1 MTLQVDA
8 ALHLAALRICA
19 DVMERPAAERDRA
32 VDELAAGDAA
42 LAGLVHD
49 LLAYMT
55 RGADALPTGGVGAAS
70 HGDRSGTR
78 LGAYQLERLLG
89 SGGMGA
95 VYLAR
100 REDHGVMREVA
111 LKTMHRQLPGPAEL
125 ARFANEQRALASL
138 HHPYVAA
145 FVDVGMADDGTP
157 YYAMEYVPG
166 TIVTRFCDERRWTVA
181 QRVGLFLQICEAV
194 EAAHRKLVVHRDI
207 KPANVLVTDDGH
219 PKLLDFG
226 VAKLL
231 GEEGA
236 GDAAPTIEL
245 GRMLTLD
252 YASPERILHGALSTG
267 EDVYGLAVLLYELL
281 VGQRP
286 FERGGLDV
294 AALAQALPSEV
305 ATSPA
310 LALERMP
317 DARRQAIADSRS
329 ATPQRLRRQLAGD
342 LAAIFAQALHPD
354 VQRRYGTVDRLA
366 EDVRRWTRGETVRAR
381 GDSRGYRLRRFVAR
395 HRVAVGSG
403 AATLVLLVAALGASL
418 YQADVARREA
428 MRATAVSAFL
438 EELLAA
444 PNARWDSTWRGGASV
459 QMRDVLGLAS
469 RHLDES
475 LADQPEVRVQLR
487 GSLAR
492 AWSALGMHEAAVV
505 EQRKALATIEA
516 APGATALQRVRAL
529 TTLATML
536 DYSPLPAHRAEAR
549 EHLGV
554 ALRLLDAE
562 GGSPRIE
569 RAVALGELG
578 NSLNRDG
585 RFAEAVT
592 AFDGAIEA
600 FGAAGGDPDD
610 PLVAVGYGLLGAAH
624 LERHDIDRAVLPLD
638 EAVRI
643 YEAHRDR
650 PLTDASLAHG
660 ARALIHLAHGE
671 QAQVLRRVEDALR
684 ASRQVDA
691 PASPDQLLV
700 LTGAAYFECA
710 LGRVGACGQ
719 RLETAAS
726 QLARMPGADEA
737 LRAGLG
743 LVRAEHAL
751 QLGNAAQA
759 LALLEPLRAM
769 AAFTRVRGL
778 AGYDVQGRWL
788 LAMGRAL
795 RGTGRQAEGRAM
807 FARGLARQRA
817 VYGAGTV
824 LVRALD
830 RELRAW

>member
-1 MTLQVDA
+1 MDA

-19 DVMERPAAERDRA
+19 EVMERAADERERA
-32 VDELAAGDAA
+32 VDELAAGDVALAA
-42 LAGLVHD
+42 LVRD
-49 LLAYMT
+49 LLSCMT
-55 RGADALPTGGVGAAS
+55 RGAHALPTGGAAGVA

-78 LGAYQLERLLG
+78 LGGYQLDRLLG

-100 REDHGVMREVA
+100 REDHGVVREVA
-111 LKTMHRQLPGPAEL
+111 LKTMHRMLPGAAEL

-145 FVDVGMADDGTP
+145 FVDVGVADDGTP

-166 TIVTRFCDERRWTVA
+166 TIVTRFCDERAWSIA

-194 EAAHRKLVVHRDI
+194 EGAHRKLIVHRDI

-231 GEEGA
+231 AEEGA
-236 GDAAPTIEL
+236 DDAAPTIEL

-294 AALAQALPSEV
+294 AALAHALQAEV
-305 ATSPA
+305 ATSPP

-317 DARRQAIADSRS
+317 EARRQAIAEARGTS
-329 ATPQRLRRQLAGD
+329 PQRLRRQLAGD
-342 LAAIFAQALHPD
+342 LVSIFARALHPD
-354 VQRRYGTVDRLA
+354 ATRRYGTVDSLA
-366 EDVRRWTRGETVRAR
+366 EDVRRWMRGETVRAR

-395 HRVAVGSG
+395 HRVAVGTA
-403 AATLVLLVAALGASL
+403 AATFVLLVAALGVSL
-418 YQADVARREA
+418 YQAEAARREA

-438 EELLAA
+438 EQLLAA

-459 QMRDVLGLAS
+459 QVRDVLALAS
-469 RHLDES
+469 RHLDQS
-475 LADQPEVRVQLR
+475 LAEQPEVRVQLR

-516 APGATALQRVRAL
+516 APDAPALQRVRAL

-562 GGSPRIE
+562 GGAPRIE

-578 NSLNRDG
+578 NSLHRDG

-600 FGAAGGDPDD
+600 FGEAGGDPDD
-610 PLVAVGYGLLGAAH
+610 PLVAVGYGLLGTAH
-624 LERHDIDRAVLPLD
+624 LERHDIARAVVPLD

-643 YEAHRDR
+643 YDVHRDR

-671 QAQVLRRVEDALR
+671 NAQVLRRVAEAVH

-691 PASPDQLLV
+691 PASADHLLV

-710 LGRVGACGQ
+710 LGRVGTCGTW
-719 RLETAAS
+719 LASASS
-726 QLARMPGADEA
+726 QLARMPTADDA
-737 LRAGLG
+737 LRAGVG

-751 QLGNAAQA
+751 RTGNAAQA

-769 AAFTRVRGL
+769 ADYTRVRGM

-795 RGTGRQAEGRAM
+795 RGTGQRAEGRVV
-807 FARGLARQRA
+807 FARGVARQRA
-817 VYGAGTV
+817 VFGAGTH

-830 RELRAW
+830 GELRGW